1 MPPKAKVKAKAK
13 AKAPPIRRP
22 AALRRRAH
30 LRRPAQAVG
39 EQSPWQQGL
48 AVKAREV
55 PLGEFVP
62 GSCLVAE
69 EADYF
74 GAHCKVAGEIRK
86 LEVDQGDTY
95 VQLRVKGTDSEALL
109 RAHTS
114 QPQTLFRCHICR
126 EGCGRQVVGEYTLHL
141 VKVRQ
146 MKAQGEEGWVS
157 NLESTAGEGEADE
170 LARLRQRS
178 AALER
183 QEQEGGP
190 PPVPKQG
197 GPPGDQQQEASQDRA
212 KKKEKKVKKKSK
224 DVDDGRN
231 PAAAAQKEVKELF
244 RGTGLDP
251 REKVR
256 RRVQKRAQKLVSRK
270 RGKGSSRSSGSSSS
284 SSSPTQEEPRGVDG
298 VFAEDTKVRAVAE
311 RYPGALTVEAIAA
324 MKRSLLTTSG
334 EDMDDS
340 SVKPIAVLY
349 FRTVLAK
356 RTSGAQSREM
366 LNLSAALDL
375 LIRGKPA
382 CAADLIAQRLKA
394 QEAVSQG
401 TAWPVAQKLEI
412 PPADQPGLVARAEL
426 ASARKEEF
434 EEARTRWRAQAA
446 GSGKADNKGK
456 SKGGRGDSNPWRR
469 DDRKDENKDKKGK
482 GQDKKGG

>member
-1 MPPKAKVKAKAK
+1 MAARPGSEGLGG
-13 AKAPPIRRP
+13 APGRIRPRVLLGCRGGGLLWGPLQGGRRDPEVGGGSRGHVCAVEGQRDRQRGP
-22 AALRRRAH
+22 AESPHQPATDPLQVPHLPRRLWQTGCGGVHAPSGEGAPDASPRRRRMGQQFGVH
-30 LRRPAQAVG
+30 GSRRRSRRVSTPTAEVS
-39 EQSPWQQGL
+39 SPG
-48 AVKAREV
+48 KAGTGGWS
-55 PLGEFVP
+55 P
-62 GSCLVAE
+62 SCAE
-69 EADYF
+69 A
-74 GAHCKVAGEIRK
+74 
-86 LEVDQGDTY
+86 
-95 VQLRVKGTDSEALL
+95 
-109 RAHTS
+109 
-114 QPQTLFRCHICR
+114 
-126 EGCGRQVVGEYTLHL
+126 
-141 VKVRQ
+141 
-146 MKAQGEEGWVS
+146 
-157 NLESTAGEGEADE
+157 
-170 LARLRQRS
+170 
-178 AALER
+178 
-183 QEQEGGP
+183 
-190 PPVPKQG
+190 G

-224 DVDDGRN
+224 DVDNGRN

-270 RGKGSSRSSGSSSS
+270 RGKSSSRSSGSSSS

-482 GQDKKGG
+482 GQEKKGG

>member
-1 MPPKAKVKAKAK
+1 MPPKARVKAKAK

-48 AVKAREV
+48 AVKAWEV

-86 LEVDQGDTY
+86 LEVDLGDTY

-146 MKAQGEEGWVS
+146 MQAQGEEGWVS
-157 NLESTAGEGEADE
+157 NLESTAVEGEADE

-197 GPPGDQQQEASQDRA
+197 GLLGISSR
-212 KKKEKKVKKKSK
+212 
-224 DVDDGRN
+224 R
-231 PAAAAQKEVKELF
+231 L
-244 RGTGLDP
+244 P
-251 REKVR
+251 RIGQR
-256 RRVQKRAQKLVSRK
+256 RRKRKSRRK
-270 RGKGSSRSSGSSSS
+270 
-284 SSSPTQEEPRGVDG
+284 
-298 VFAEDTKVRAVAE
+298 A
-311 RYPGALTVEAIAA
+311 
-324 MKRSLLTTSG
+324 
-334 EDMDDS
+334 
-340 SVKPIAVLY
+340 
-349 FRTVLAK
+349 
-356 RTSGAQSREM
+356 RTSTTEGTP
-366 LNLSAALDL
+366 L
-375 LIRGKPA
+375 L
-382 CAADLIAQRLKA
+382 QLK
-394 QEAVSQG
+394 
-401 TAWPVAQKLEI
+401 
-412 PPADQPGLVARAEL
+412 
-426 ASARKEEF
+426 RK
-434 EEARTRWRAQAA
+434 
-446 GSGKADNKGK
+446 
-456 SKGGRGDSNPWRR
+456 
-469 DDRKDENKDKKGK
+469 
-482 GQDKKGG
+482 

>member
-1 MPPKAKVKAKAK
+1 M
-13 AKAPPIRRP
+13 
-22 AALRRRAH
+22 
-30 LRRPAQAVG
+30 RRPAQAAG
-39 EQSPWQQGL
+39 EQSPWEQGL
-48 AVKAREV
+48 AVKAGEV
-55 PLGEFVP
+55 PLGELVP
-62 GSCLVAE
+62 GSCLVAV
-69 EADYF
+69 EAGYF
-74 GAHCKVAGEIRK
+74 GARCKVAGEIRK
-86 LEVDQGDTY
+86 LEMDQGDTY

-114 QPQTLFRCHICR
+114 QPQTLFRSHICSD
-126 EGCGRQVVGEYTLHL
+126 GCGKQVVGDYTLHL

-146 MKAQGEEGWVS
+146 MQAQGEEGWVC
-157 NLESTAGEGEADE
+157 NLETTAGGGEADE
-170 LARLRQRS
+170 LAQLRQRS

-183 QEQEGGP
+183 QDLEGGH
-190 PPVPKQG
+190 PPVRGQG
-197 GPPGDQQQEASQDRA
+197 EPPGDQQQEVALDRV

-224 DVDDGRN
+224 GIEDGRN

-270 RGKGSSRSSGSSSS
+270 RGRSSSKTSGSSSS

-298 VFAEDTKVRAVAE
+298 VFTEDTKVRAVAE

-334 EDMDDS
+334 EDMDDTS
-340 SVKPIAVLY
+340 IRPIAVLY

-356 RTSGAQSREM
+356 RTSGPQSREM

-375 LIRGKPA
+375 LIKGKPA

-446 GSGKADNKGK
+446 GSGKSDNKGK
-456 SKGGRGDSNPWRR
+456 GKGGRGENTQWRR
-469 DDRKDENKDKKGK
+469 DDRKDESKDKKGK
-482 GQDKKGG
+482 GQEKKGG